1 MSSFTG
7 TAQLTRLILR
17 RDRVRLPVWIVSLS
31 ALIGATAL
39 AVPGLYQTPAAI
51 AGYARIADSAATRLL
66 SGRPDGLDN
75 VGAITS
81 YEVSVTGLIAIAL
94 MMIFLVVR
102 HTRAEEETGRS
113 ELLRAGVTGRHAGTA
128 ATMIVAAAACLLL
141 GVLDALLMMI
151 GGGLEAAG
159 SLLHGAAF
167 AATGMV
173 FTAIAAVT
181 AQITVSA
188 RGARGIAMA
197 VLAVLFVVRG
207 IGDVAANALTWFS
220 PLGWALM
227 SQPYGAA
234 RWWVLAPL
242 VLLAGVLFVLAAW
255 LTAHRDEG
263 GALLQPSPG
272 SPRARASLSTATG
285 LAWRLQRGSVLGWA
299 IGLGLF
305 GGLAGAIGPEV
316 NTMLESNP
324 ELQQFFDVTGG
335 SPAAAFLATMFALL
349 AVAASGYAVASVHR
363 LHTEEAAGRAE
374 ALLATGLSRTRW
386 ALGSLLVTWL
396 STAGVM
402 LLAALAAAV
411 GFRIVDPAFA
421 EFGQTVAAGVVLIPG
436 ALVLAGIAMLIAG
449 WWPRRAPLAF
459 LVVVFAFVQVYL
471 GALLSFPEW
480 LNALSPFDHLPLMPV
495 EPFAAA
501 PTLSVLALAVA
512 LTVLGVVGLRR
523 RDLA

>member
-242 VLLAGVLFVLAAW
+242 VLLAGVLFVLA
-255 LTAHRDEG
+255 
-263 GALLQPSPG
+263 PG
-272 SPRARASLSTATG
+272 SATSRSSPTSTTASRRCPTASSRSPARSTPATCGPSTSTRWTSSASGASPSRPRTCASTGRATPSTSSTRPATSTSATRSAASL
-285 LAWRLQRGSVLGWA
+285 
-299 IGLGLF
+299 
-305 GGLAGAIGPEV
+305 
-316 NTMLESNP
+316 
-324 ELQQFFDVTGG
+324 
-335 SPAAAFLATMFALL
+335 AAC
-349 AVAASGYAVASVHR
+349 
-363 LHTEEAAGRAE
+363 E
-374 ALLATGLSRTRW
+374 
-386 ALGSLLVTWL
+386 
-396 STAGVM
+396 
-402 LLAALAAAV
+402 
-411 GFRIVDPAFA
+411 
-421 EFGQTVAAGVVLIPG
+421 GVVLVVDAAQGIE
-436 ALVLAGIAMLIAG
+436 AQTLANC
-449 WWPRRAPLAF
+449 
-459 LVVVFAFVQVYL
+459 Y
-471 GALLSFPEW
+471 
-480 LNALSPFDHLPLMPV
+480 
-495 EPFAAA
+495 
-501 PTLSVLALAVA
+501 LALENDLEIVAVPQQDRPA
-512 LTVLGVVGLRR
+512 RRRSRPLRAEIETGARHPRR
-523 RDLA
+523 RDPADLAPRPARACPSCSTPSSSASRRPRATPTPRCRR